1 MKIPRDLSAQKLIKL
16 LGRFEYF
23 ETRQSGS
30 HIRLTRKDT
39 KENHITIPNHNPIKI
54 GTLNNI
60 LNELSIQ
67 LNIPKKELTDKLFT

>member
-16 LGRFEYF
+16 LGEFDYF

-30 HIRLTRKDT
+30 HIRLTRKGT
-39 KENHITIPNHNPIKI
+39 TENHITIPNHNQIKI

-60 LNELSIQ
+60 LNEISLQ
-67 LNIPKKELTDKLFT
+67 LDIPKKELIEKLFN